1 MFAIDLKF
9 FEKKVLCLILDMLRK
24 HSKIPFSF
32 RLLHLSVPGSGSKHN
47 QLWKSYKISFS
58 CHKQISNRNWDPEIE
73 MQSISLFV
81 TCLSFLVNFFF
92 FVHLV
97 VGLSIILTDLN

>member
-1 MFAIDLKF
+1 
-9 FEKKVLCLILDMLRK
+9 
-24 HSKIPFSF
+24 
-32 RLLHLSVPGSGSKHN
+32 LLHLSVPGSGSKHN

-81 TCLSFLVNFFF
+81 TCLSFLVINFLCPF
-92 FVHLV
+92 
-97 VGLSIILTDLN
+97 GGWSKYYSYGS